1 MGADEHPMS
10 PRSPPAGAKH
20 RSFWIPTRPLMS
32 SYRGGDARGWWC
44 GPRAHRC
51 LAARAALPAV
61 PPHRLPGVA
70 PREAV
75 GLRWEDVH
83 FAGRS
88 LTVTQQVVQLGWVTG
103 VGEPK
108 TDTGTPDG
116 VTRRRHASRPTAV
129 EGDQEGEARAWG
141 AGWTDSGLVFT
152 REDGSGLHVTD
163 LFQAVSAR
171 AGL

>member
-88 LTVTQQVVQLGWVTG
+88 LTVTQQVVQLGWVTE
-103 VGEPK
+103 VGEPR
-108 TDTGTPDG
+108 TDTGTRTVSLDDDTLR
-116 VTRRRHASRPTAV
+116 VRRQWRETRR
-129 EGDQEGEARAWG
+129 ARQGPGGPAG
-141 AGWTDSGLVFT
+141 RTAGWCS
-152 REDGSGLHVTD
+152 R
-163 LFQAVSAR
+163 AR
-171 AGL
+171 TAP